1 MYNKKKKK
9 KNSNCH
15 SSKEKCTYN
24 NWGSLNLLVE
34 EGKEVAHD
42 NEDWSRDGQEDLAD
56 VQRSVVQI
64 FDS

>member
-1 MYNKKKKK
+1 M
-9 KNSNCH
+9 NSTNNCY
-15 SSKEKCTYN
+15 SSREKCRYKSS
-24 NWGSLNLLVE
+24 GSLNLLVE

-56 VQRSVVQI
+56 VQRSLVQI

>member
-1 MYNKKKKK
+1 MYIYIK
-9 KNSNCH
+9 KN
-15 SSKEKCTYN
+15 
-24 NWGSLNLLVE
+24 GSLNLLVE